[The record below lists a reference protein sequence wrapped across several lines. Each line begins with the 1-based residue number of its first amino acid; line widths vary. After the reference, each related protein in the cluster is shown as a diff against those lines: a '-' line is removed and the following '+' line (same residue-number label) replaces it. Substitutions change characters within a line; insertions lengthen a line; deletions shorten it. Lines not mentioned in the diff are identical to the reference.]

1 MYDEVVISD
10 NGCKNPVS
18 RALTR
23 IKLSITFW
31 LDYSRPVRKLKLKMH
46 KTDDFRGIY
55 ISEDAKGVFS
65 LV

>member
-1 MYDEVVISD
+1 MQKSGFE
-10 NGCKNPVS
+10 

-46 KTDDFRGIY
+46 KTDDSRGIY